1 MLDLGSLY
9 KSGVPELGLPSLD
22 PLTMPEIKMQLG
34 NAEIKFTD
42 ILMEGYYWRGYS
54 LIVYILADF
63 MASSD
68 ASASWSFMTL
78 YSFHFLLV
86 FMVS

>member
-42 ILMEGYYWRGYS
+42 ILMEG
-54 LIVYILADF
+54 DF
-63 MASSD
+63 
-68 ASASWSFMTL
+68 
-78 YSFHFLLV
+78 
-86 FMVS
+86 